1 VLIAL
6 AQNGK
11 ETLSARELSEKMNI
25 PYRFLEQVIRSLRQN
40 GFIKS
45 FRGFKGGYQLARL
58 ASDITLLEVVEAI
71 HGPIEITPCLEEP
84 SDCELLAVCA
94 AHEVWTRVDE
104 KIKRALGSV
113 TLDKLKSKEALFAS
127 SLLN

>member
-1 VLIAL
+1 
-6 AQNGK
+6 
-11 ETLSARELSEKMNI
+11 MDI

-45 FRGFKGGYQLARL
+45 YRGFNGGYQLARA

-84 SDCELLAVCA
+84 PDCDLMSECA
-94 AHEVWTRVDE
+94 AHEVWARIDDS
-104 KIKRALGSV
+104 IKRALGAV
-113 TLDKLKSKEALFAS
+113 TFDKLKSRDALFATK
-127 SLLN
+127 LLN